1 MQHIAISEKALSLLR
16 FDRKNFHHITLIS
29 IYQYISLY
37 KVQVIK
43 CTSTCYVLYS
53 TISLCES
60 KTHLMT
66 QQPVFMVGIQL
77 FSEWR
82 HTCFKTGVT
91 LLIKD
96 SDVLATGFRGY
107 DGLWSIKEP
116 CDICAVNLKLTV
128 HFIEALRKYFW
139 QCQVTKVFF
148 ENITVIMWSWKP
160 FMLFIIDVY

>member
-77 FSEWR
+77 FSE
-82 HTCFKTGVT
+82 
-91 LLIKD
+91 
-96 SDVLATGFRGY
+96 
-107 DGLWSIKEP
+107 
-116 CDICAVNLKLTV
+116 
-128 HFIEALRKYFW
+128 
-139 QCQVTKVFF
+139 
-148 ENITVIMWSWKP
+148 
-160 FMLFIIDVY
+160 